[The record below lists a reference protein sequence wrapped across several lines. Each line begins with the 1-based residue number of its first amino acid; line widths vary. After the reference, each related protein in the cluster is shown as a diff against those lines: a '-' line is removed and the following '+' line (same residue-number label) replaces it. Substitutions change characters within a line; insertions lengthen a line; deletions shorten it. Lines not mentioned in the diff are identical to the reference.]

1 MLPFTREQFFEVF
14 AAYNQ
19 AIWPAQVVAYLLAG
33 ACLLAVLV
41 NRRFARKFSL
51 AVLAVLWV
59 WTAIAYHWL
68 QFATVNP
75 AAVAFAILFLVQ
87 AIVLALFATRR
98 AEAEVEISPR
108 RRWSGWTL
116 IAYATV
122 VYPLLGLLSGHVY
135 PATPTFG
142 VTPCPLVIFTF
153 GLLLIMRSRLR
164 WSLLIIPV
172 VWAVIGGSAAFLL
185 DVPQDWALPIAAGIA
200 VWIALRR
207 SAPQAG

>member
-41 NRRFARKFSL
+41 NRRYAHRFSL
-51 AVLAVLWV
+51 AALAVLWA

-75 AAVAFAILFLVQ
+75 AAVAFAIMFLVQ
-87 AIVLALFATRR
+87 AIVLASFAARPPDV
-98 AEAEVEISPR
+98 EVDTGAG
-108 RRWSGWTL
+108 RRWLGWAL
-116 IAYATV
+116 VAYATV
-122 VYPLLGLLSGHVY
+122 IYPLLGYASGHVY
-135 PATPTFG
+135 PAAPTFG

-164 WSLLIIPV
+164 WALLAIPV
-172 VWAVIGGSAAFLL
+172 AWAVIGGSAAFLL
-185 DVPQDWALPIAAGIA
+185 GVPQDWALPLAAGIT
-200 VWIALRR
+200 VWMAFQGSPSPAR
-207 SAPQAG
+207 

>member
-41 NRRFARKFSL
+41 NRRYARRFSL
-51 AVLAVLWV
+51 AVLAVLWA

-75 AAVAFAILFLVQ
+75 AAVAFAIVFLVQ
-87 AIVLALFATRR
+87 AIVLAFFAARPDV
-98 AEAEVEISPR
+98 EVDTGAG
-108 RRWSGWTL
+108 RRWSGWAL
-116 IAYATV
+116 VAYATV
-122 VYPLLGLLSGHVY
+122 VYPLLGYASGHVY
-135 PATPTFG
+135 PAAPTFG

-153 GLLLIMRSRLR
+153 GLLLIMRSRLP
-164 WSLLIIPV
+164 WALLAIPV
-172 VWAVIGGSAAFLL
+172 AWAVIGGSAAFLL
-185 DVPQDWALPIAAGIA
+185 GVPQDWALPLSAGVI
-200 VWIALRR
+200 VWMALRGSPSPAR
-207 SAPQAG
+207 